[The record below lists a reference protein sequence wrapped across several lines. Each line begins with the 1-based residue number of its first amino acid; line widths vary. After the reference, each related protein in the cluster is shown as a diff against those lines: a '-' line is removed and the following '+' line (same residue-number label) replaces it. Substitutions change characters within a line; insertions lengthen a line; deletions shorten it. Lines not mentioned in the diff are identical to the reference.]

1 MPTNLA
7 GRFASRHQP
16 AEEDHMTFISGV
28 FIGIV
33 IGACIG
39 AVVIALLTM
48 ERREECEQCRIIGR
62 TWNE

>member
-1 MPTNLA
+1 
-7 GRFASRHQP
+7 
-16 AEEDHMTFISGV
+16 MTFISGV

-62 TWNE
+62 RWE